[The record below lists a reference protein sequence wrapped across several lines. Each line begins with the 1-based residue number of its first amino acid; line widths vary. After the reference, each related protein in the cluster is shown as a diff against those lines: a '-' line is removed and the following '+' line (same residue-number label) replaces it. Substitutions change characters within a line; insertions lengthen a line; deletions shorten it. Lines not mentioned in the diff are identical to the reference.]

1 MRADEAL
8 TLLTNGDV
16 AMDKKTES
24 WEQTARQICEE
35 EDPDTV
41 VELAQK
47 LIAQLDGEKPKAPQ
61 TSTGSSG

>member
-1 MRADEAL
+1 MDE
-8 TLLTNGDV
+8 
-16 AMDKKTES
+16 KTES

-35 EDPDTV
+35 DDPDTV

-47 LIAQLDGEKPKAPQ
+47 LIAQLDGKKPKAPQ